1 MDDTLPVNQSL
12 QNGNAHQNTSAQG
25 EDTWKDA
32 QKFDPERFLDEEGRF
47 CKDERVIPFS
57 TGKRQCPGEG
67 VAREDRIP
75 SI

>member
-1 MDDTLPVNQSL
+1 MGHPVIS
-12 QNGNAHQNTSAQG
+12 SIQG
-25 EDTWKDA
+25 EDTWKDP
-32 QKFDPERFLDEEGRF
+32 QRFDPERFLDGEGRF
-47 CKDERVIPFS
+47 KKDERVIPFS